1 MLNKACKPT
10 LATQFDTSHKNGCY
24 VRFFTKNMDED
35 FYCTNKSYVILMEL
49 HYSTDILFITSCK

>member
-24 VRFFTKNMDED
+24 VRFFTKDLDED
-35 FYCTNKSYVILMEL
+35 FYCSNTSYVIFME
-49 HYSTDILFITSCK
+49 I

>member
-24 VRFFTKNMDED
+24 VQFFAKDLDED
-35 FYCTNKSYVILMEL
+35 FYCSNNSYVMLMEIL
-49 HYSTDILFITSCK
+49 YLTDLLLITS

>member
-24 VRFFTKNMDED
+24 AQFFTKDFDED
-35 FYCTNKSYVILMEL
+35 FYCSNNLYVILMK
-49 HYSTDILFITSCK
+49 TSY